1 MDYFAKLG
9 ASKSKL
15 VMGMPMYGQAFT
27 INDQSNTGLG
37 SAGSKGA
44 AGKYTRAAGF
54 LAFYEICE
62 FMNSGWTV
70 VKDPE
75 GRMGPYA
82 YKGNQWVG
90 FDDVEMIERKSK
102 WVMEN
107 GYGGGMIWALDLDD
121 FKGQFCGCGRHPL
134 LKTIN
139 RVMRNYQDA
148 NPSTCSISRAVQSQ
162 VQSPSPAIV
171 SFKLPYPAFGGLF
184 SQPYYPYTYP
194 QPIQRFFHQY
204 RQPSVSIRHG

>member
-1 MDYFAKLG
+1 MAYFASKG
-9 ASKSKL
+9 ADKSKL

-27 INDQSNTGLG
+27 INDQSNTGIG
-37 SAGSKGA
+37 SPGSKGA

-62 FMNSGWTV
+62 FMQAGWTV
-70 VKDPE
+70 VKDPQK
-75 GRMGPYA
+75 RMGPYA

-90 FDDVEMIERKSK
+90 YDDVETIELKSNFVK
-102 WVMEN
+102 EN

-139 RVMRNYQDA
+139 KVLRNYQDA
-148 NPSTCSISRAVQSQ
+148 SPSTCAISRSVQAQ
-162 VQSPSPAIV
+162 TPVI
-171 SFKLPYPAFGGLF
+171 SFNLPYPSYGGAFH
-184 SQPYYPYTYP
+184 QPLYPYIIP
-194 QPIQRFFHQY
+194 QRWQRLFYQTV
-204 RQPSVSIRHG
+204 PVSTSFRHG